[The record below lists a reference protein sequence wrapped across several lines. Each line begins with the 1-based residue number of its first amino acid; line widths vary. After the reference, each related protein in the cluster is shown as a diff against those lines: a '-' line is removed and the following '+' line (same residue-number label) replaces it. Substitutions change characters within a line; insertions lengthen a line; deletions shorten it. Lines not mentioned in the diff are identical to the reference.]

1 MQSLYRPYTF
11 TLIINKHKQ
20 IRVSEIL
27 FPMGE
32 FMRFWM
38 GQGLKLRFQG
48 LDYME
53 IKLSEYNLPLNLIIE
68 YISSRKS
75 MHYTTKNHIKYH

>member
-1 MQSLYRPYTF
+1 
-11 TLIINKHKQ
+11 
-20 IRVSEIL
+20 
-27 FPMGE
+27 
-32 FMRFWM
+32 M

-75 MHYTTKNHIKYH
+75 MHYTTKKSYKISLEYYFLFFMKYIL